1 MARFRYRLQNILEIK
16 EKMETQARQN
26 FADARKALDQEEETL
41 RLLHEKQAALDR
53 EAVELRS
60 GVLDFRDINDNHMA
74 RQLNEQ
80 AISAQVIRV
89 RRAESALERM
99 RQALEDAIKDRKIYE
114 KLREKAFDEYM
125 LEENRAESKV
135 IDELTTYTYGQ
146 KDK

>member
-41 RLLHEKQAALDR
+41 RMLHKKQAALEQ

-60 GVLDFRDINDNHMA
+60 GILDFHDISDNHMA

-89 RRAESALERM
+89 RRAEANLERM

-146 KDK
+146 KK